1 MSKHLVLV
9 SHGLFC
15 EELKKSTEMIMGPQE
30 NIHAVSLLPEEGPD
44 DFRQKLEAVV
54 EGLENVVVFAD
65 LLGGTPANV
74 VSRMMLEGKKFDFYV
89 GMNMPMVIG
98 FLNGVL
104 LDQDVDLV
112 EFGTT
117 NIQHVNDVL
126 FSEDDDE
133 DE

>member
-104 LDQDVDLV
+104 LDQDVDIV

-126 FSEDDDE
+126 FSDDDDE